1 MLNGKT
7 LPETAVVLISSGPEP
22 EHATCAMLLTSG
34 LLVVDSAA
42 NTFSIKVNVQS
53 CSGQQGVFLT
63 ESGTYAQTAASLAM
77 LEPFPDHVATL
88 TGQIDARSISIQ
100 GVFFAYTFAR

>member
-1 MLNGKT
+1 
-7 LPETAVVLISSGPEP
+7 
-22 EHATCAMLLTSG
+22 MLLTSG

-53 CSGQQGVFLT
+53 CNGQQGVFLT
-63 ESGTYAQTAASLAM
+63 ESGTYVQTAGSLAM

-88 TGQIDARSISIQ
+88 TGQIDAQSISIQ